1 MEITSNGWRAAFI
14 EEALIKGT
22 KGLDPLNPFA
32 SIDPLSEE
40 VNPIAFAVT
49 PKTEVYSFFVSKKDH
64 DDDSEEGDD
73 ETWVNE
79 NEEPINNIF
88 DLMDDM

>member
-22 KGLDPLNPFA
+22 KGLDPLNPFT

-49 PKTEVYSFFVSKKDH
+49 PKTEVYSFFVSKIDH
-64 DDDSEEGDD
+64 DDESEEGDD